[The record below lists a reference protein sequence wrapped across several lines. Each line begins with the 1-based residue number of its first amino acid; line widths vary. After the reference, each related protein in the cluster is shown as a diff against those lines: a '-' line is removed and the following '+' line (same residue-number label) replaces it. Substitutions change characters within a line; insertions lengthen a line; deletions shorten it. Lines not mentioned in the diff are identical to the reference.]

1 MNIGI
6 YTRRKDDSTMR
17 SVRQLSAIMRQHGI
31 TPIDIEGRI
40 PDGKLDF
47 LLSVG
52 GDGTLLSVLP
62 IVSDTEIPIV
72 GINFGHL
79 GFLTTAGRDDMETLV
94 ANLAEGHYTIEQRTL
109 LDITYGNRHTIA
121 LNEVVLHRAITAE
134 MARTGVYVGDEQV
147 GTYAGNGVIVATPT
161 GSTAYSLSCG
171 GPILTPDCGCFVI
184 TPIAAH
190 TLTLR
195 PLIVPDNTTIRLTTD
210 PEHQQMH
217 LSIDSRQETIAG
229 GEQIAIHRAD
239 FAINLVRLKEQTFLT
254 AIRQKLNWGR

>member
-6 YTRRKDDSTMR
+6 YTRRKDDNTMR
-17 SVRQLSAIMRQHGI
+17 SIRQLSAIMRQRGI
-31 TPIDIEGRI
+31 NAIEIDNSI
-40 PDGKLDF
+40 PDVKLDF

-62 IVSDTEIPIV
+62 IVGTSGIPVV

-79 GFLTTAGRDDMETLV
+79 GFLTTAGRDDMATLV
-94 ANLAEGHYTIEQRTL
+94 ANLADGHYTTEQRTL
-109 LDITYGNRHTIA
+109 LDITYGQEHTIA

-134 MARTGVYVGDEQV
+134 IARTGVYLGDELV

-195 PLIVPDNTTIRLTTD
+195 PLIVPDSTTIRLSTD
-210 PEHQQMH
+210 PEHSEMH
-217 LSIDSRQETIAG
+217 LSIDSRQTTIAG
-229 GEQIAIHRAD
+229 GEQIEIRRAD